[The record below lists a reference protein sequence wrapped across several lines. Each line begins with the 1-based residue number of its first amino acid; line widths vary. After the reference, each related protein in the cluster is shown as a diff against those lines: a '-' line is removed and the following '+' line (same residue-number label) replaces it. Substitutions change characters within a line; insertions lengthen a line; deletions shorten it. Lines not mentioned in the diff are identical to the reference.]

1 MKPIL
6 NRLSLITLL
15 GTAIVV
21 STQNSP
27 GAEEPAPGA
36 APVVTPQPPP
46 DTNPPVVL
54 TPGGTAQPGA
64 IIPII
69 VMDDAKLTD
78 AIRNLARMAGLNYML
93 DPKIGF
99 GQIDAAT
106 QKLTPEPSWRSASA
120 NWRNSCAANRASH
133 DAPPNGLLSDPVRST
148 STTFG

>member
-27 GAEEPAPGA
+27 GAEEPAPGT
-36 APVVTPQPPP
+36 APVVTPQAPAEAPS
-46 DTNPPVVL
+46 VVQ
-54 TPGGTAQPGA
+54 TPGGAAQPGA

-78 AIRNLARMAGLNYML
+78 AIRNLARMAGLNYVL
-93 DPKIGF
+93 DPKLGF
-99 GQIDAAT
+99 GQIDPAT
-106 QKLTPEPSWRSASA
+106 GKVTPEPTVSIRWENVTAEQA
-120 NWRNSCAANRASH
+120 LTA
-133 DAPPNGLLSDPVRST
+133 LLNNYD
-148 STTFG
+148 